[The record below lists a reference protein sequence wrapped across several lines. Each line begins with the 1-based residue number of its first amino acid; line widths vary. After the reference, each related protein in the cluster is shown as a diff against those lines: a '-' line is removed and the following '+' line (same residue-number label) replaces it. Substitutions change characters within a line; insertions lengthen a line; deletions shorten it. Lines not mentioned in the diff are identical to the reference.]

1 MNHSLSAL
9 ILGFVEGLTEFIPV
23 SSTGH
28 LLIVESIIKDHRPE
42 YFNIFIQC
50 GAALALL
57 PIFWRK
63 LLDLFVNW
71 RQPEQR
77 DTLLKLAV
85 AFLITAV
92 GGIVLEK
99 FGLKLPDDPAPVAW
113 ATIIGGVVI
122 FALEGWSKLRFPTL
136 RISWTVAIVFGVAQL
151 LAAAYPGT
159 SRSGATIM
167 LAMAFGL
174 ARPQATEFSFLLGMP
189 TLLAAGGYK
198 LFKAWRDGEIS
209 DVSGADLVI
218 GFAAAA
224 AAAFVVVKW
233 LLKFV
238 QSHTFYGFAFY
249 RLALGILILLF
260 FRSAGTPRTETA
272 SLPTPPPAVVAA
284 MTPDDTG
291 RR

>member
-28 LLIVESIIKDHRPE
+28 LLIVESLIKDHRPE

-63 LLDLFVNW
+63 LLDLFINW
-71 RQPEQR
+71 REPEQR
-77 DTLLKLAV
+77 DTLLKLAA

-99 FGLKLPDDPAPVAW
+99 LGLKLPDDPMPVAW

-122 FALEGWSKLRFPTL
+122 LALEGWSKLRFPTL
-136 RISWTVAIVFGVAQL
+136 KITWTMAIVFGVAQL

-198 LFKAWRDGEIS
+198 LFKAWHHHEIT
-209 DVSGADLVI
+209 DVSGADLII

-249 RLALGILILLF
+249 RLALGILILLW
-260 FRSAGTPRTETA
+260 FRPG
-272 SLPTPPPAVVAA
+272 AA
-284 MTPDDTG
+284 
-291 RR
+291 